1 MTPQYFS
8 MPTIELAIKQKKF
21 NSESHKL
28 LVNILYTSSWI
39 ERIHQRFFKLHG
51 ITSQQYNVLRILR
64 GQYPSA
70 ASVGIVLDRMIDKA
84 SNITRLV
91 DKLAAKKYV
100 SRTEN
105 PENRRMQQLLI
116 TQKGLEFLATLDPL
130 VDTQFNISE
139 KINDAEAKLLN
150 DLLNRLRN

>member
-1 MTPQYFS
+1 MI
-8 MPTIELAIKQKKF
+8 TIEEAIKQKKF
-21 NSESHKL
+21 NSEHHKL
-28 LVNILYTSSWI
+28 MVNLLYTSSWV
-39 ERIHQRFFKLHG
+39 ERIHQRFFKGHG

-64 GQYPSA
+64 GQYPNS

-100 SRTEN
+100 TRTEN

-116 TQKGLEFLATLDPL
+116 TQKGLDFLLSLDPL
-130 VDTQFNISE
+130 VELQINVSE
-139 KINDAEAKLLN
+139 KITNAEAKLLN
-150 DLLNRLRN
+150 NMLDKLRD